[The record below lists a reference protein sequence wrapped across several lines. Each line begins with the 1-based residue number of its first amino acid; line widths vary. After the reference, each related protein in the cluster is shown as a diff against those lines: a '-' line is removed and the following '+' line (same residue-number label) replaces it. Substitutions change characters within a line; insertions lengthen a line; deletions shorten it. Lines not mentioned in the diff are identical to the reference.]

1 MHGRINFDRQGSN
14 LSQAS
19 KTTSFEQP
27 SLAIKETRVVNLL
40 RCAVLG
46 LLLVTTVVVSCGV
59 FLYMRNN
66 EREKFETTFHDSAL
80 QVIESFHDTLERSL
94 LALDTMS
101 VGITSVAKATNQSF
115 PFVTVPDF
123 EVRGANFRINSGSPQ
138 LLYMP
143 IVTDE
148 QRPQWEEYALANRVQ
163 FDKAHANDVRLRKK
177 QDLQFGLTS
186 PDNRILNPDERILVD
201 TGSKEPTVLDDGT
214 NYHPH
219 IWSNGAI
226 DARGDEPEG
235 NGPYLPLWHTR

>member
-1 MHGRINFDRQGSN
+1 MMDASISRKKGGVP
-14 LSQAS
+14 QAP
-19 KTTSFEQP
+19 KTTSAGQP
-27 SLAIKETRVVNLL
+27 SLAWKETRVVNLL
-40 RCAVLG
+40 RCAVLT

-80 QVIESFHDTLERSL
+80 QVIESFHDTLDRSL
-94 LALDTMS
+94 VALDSMS
-101 VGITSVAKATNQSF
+101 VQITSVAKATNQSF

-143 IVTDE
+143 IVADE
-148 QRPQWEEYALANRVQ
+148 KRAQWEEYSLANRFHV
-163 FDKAHANDVRLRKK
+163 DKAYANDMRLRKK
-177 QDLQFGLTS
+177 QDLRFGLTF
-186 PDNRILNPDERILVD
+186 PDNRILNSDERILSVV
-201 TGSKEPTVLDDGT
+201 GSKEPTVLDDGT

-226 DARGDEPEG
+226 DPRGDEPEG
-235 NGPYLPLWHTR
+235 NGPYLPLWHAR